1 MAKQV
6 VEQNIKSQARRRLI
20 GAIVLALAVVVILP
34 MVLDSEPEISG
45 QDIDLRIPPPD
56 EVGEF
61 KPGVALSEVLEAKAE
76 SEVKPV
82 AESVEKQGDVIAA
95 AVDKTRQAKRMAIV
109 QAVPNKARNY
119 AVQVG
124 AFSNADAARREA
136 AKLKAWG
143 FKAYTELVD
152 GTTRVRVGPYVDR
165 TKPDKVKRLLEKH
178 GLHPVVTEVK

>member
-56 EVGEF
+56 EVGEL
-61 KPGVALSEVLEAKAE
+61 KPGASLSEVPETQAE
-76 SEVKPV
+76 SAIGSATV
-82 AESVEKQGDVIAA
+82 SVEKQEKRIAA
-95 AVDKTRQAKRMAIV
+95 AVDKTRQAKPIV
-109 QAVPNKARNY
+109 KVHAVPKKASHY
-119 AVQVG
+119 VVQVG
-124 AFSNADAARREA
+124 AFSNADAAKREA

-143 FKAYTELVD
+143 FKVYTVLVE
-152 GTTRVRVGPYVDR
+152 GTTRVRVGSYVDR
-165 TKPDKVKRLLEKH
+165 TKLDKVKRLLEKH
-178 GLHPVVTEVK
+178 GLHPVVIEVK